1 MKERLDM
8 SSRRLRSSAAVLVFA
23 AVLLPAT
30 ALNAAQGLRHQ
41 PAATKPVTV
50 NVAVHHP
57 LIEFLMRLFFEA
69 GPGLDGNG
77 RR

>member
-1 MKERLDM
+1 M
-8 SSRRLRSSAAVLVFA
+8 SSRRLRSSAAALVFA

-30 ALNAAQGLRHQ
+30 ALHAAQGLRHQ
-41 PAATKPVTV
+41 PAVNTPA
-50 NVAVHHP
+50 NVAVHHHP